1 MKDVREVIA
10 VLNPVLRG
18 WGNYFRT
25 GNAADKFRQIDRHVA
40 WRLKRLMISRKGRNL
55 HAGVAAVWTEDWFVG
70 LGLHQ
75 LMGTIRYPGT
85 A

>member
-1 MKDVREVIA
+1 MIIA
-10 VLNPVLRG
+10 ELNPILRG

-25 GNAADKFRQIDRHVA
+25 GNSADRFASIDRYVV
-40 WRLKRLMISRKGRNL
+40 WRLRGLLVKRHGRNL
-55 HAGVAAVWTEDWFVG
+55 HAGQAARWTRLWFRE

-75 LMGTIRYPGT
+75 LMGTIRYPGV